1 MEIKKLTATEAKA
14 FLTFLRQLDYE
25 TNFMLFNPD
34 ERRTTN
40 LEMQQQIVETYQ
52 QNGVILVAQDKNNI
66 LGFISA
72 TRSNMQK
79 IKHIA
84 YIVIGIRK
92 KFRHQGIGQ
101 KLFEELFKWAFQNQ
115 VTKLELT
122 VMVNNLVALHL
133 YQQNGFEIEGCKRN
147 SIFQEGH
154 YIDEYYMGKI
164 ISN

>member
-14 FLTFLRQLDYE
+14 FLTFLHQLDHE

-40 LEMQQQIVETYQ
+40 LKMQQQIVETYQ

-79 IKHIA
+79 
-84 YIVIGIRK
+84 
-92 KFRHQGIGQ
+92 
-101 KLFEELFKWAFQNQ
+101 
-115 VTKLELT
+115 
-122 VMVNNLVALHL
+122 
-133 YQQNGFEIEGCKRN
+133 
-147 SIFQEGH
+147 
-154 YIDEYYMGKI
+154 
-164 ISN
+164 

>member
-1 MEIKKLTATEAKA
+1 
-14 FLTFLRQLDYE
+14 
-25 TNFMLFNPD
+25 
-34 ERRTTN
+34 
-40 LEMQQQIVETYQ
+40 
-52 QNGVILVAQDKNNI
+52 
-66 LGFISA
+66 
-72 TRSNMQK
+72 MQK

-92 KFRHQGIGQ
+92 KFRHQGVGK

-147 SIFQEGH
+147 SIFQEGY